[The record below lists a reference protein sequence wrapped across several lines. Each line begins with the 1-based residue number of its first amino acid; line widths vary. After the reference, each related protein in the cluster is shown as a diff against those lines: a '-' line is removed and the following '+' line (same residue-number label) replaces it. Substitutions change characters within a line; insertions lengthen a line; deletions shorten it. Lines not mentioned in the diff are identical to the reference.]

1 MVEAVAVEEPVLLVL
16 LVDKMLVGQVAL
28 PPLKVLIQETV

>member
-28 PPLKVLIQETV
+28 PLFKVLIQETV